1 MFPKGSANEKNE
13 PNPPPEGGVIFSSC
27 LRSSVAQGSL
37 KGKVKTQ
44 KLGKEIT
51 DGSDQYPLMR
61 HLSMPWGFIDQI
73 C

>member
-44 KLGKEIT
+44 KLGTKKLQMAAI
-51 DGSDQYPLMR
+51 SIP
-61 HLSMPWGFIDQI
+61 
-73 C
+73 

>member
-27 LRSSVAQGSL
+27 LRSSVAHGSL
-37 KGKVKTQ
+37 KGKGETQ

-51 DGSDQYPLMR
+51 NGSD
-61 HLSMPWGFIDQI
+61 
-73 C
+73 